1 MKQAKSTCY
10 AIAYV
15 RQMEFLL
22 KLSKRMH
29 IDEHLSVQDFINY
42 MHKNLLDCDG
52 ALVVDA
58 SLVVSILKEKGML
71 LEKDCPLSE
80 SFNRTLFEDVK
91 NRPRFFAKEVTMHKL
106 YDDESSKVT
115 PQKYDAFHVDLIQH
129 LKWGVVAVGLTV
141 YPSYAKLKVI
151 MRRLD
156 AEGNSELDQ
165 GNFDVFQAILV
176 QQLKRGCVAVVIIVY
191 PSYLDVKDKGLEG
204 LELKCAL
211 IYVNGECEAEALKLD
226 GSDMGGRIL
235 TITAYPFDDNRL
247 EHVFAPTKATDKYRQ
262 RTLKVTGF
270 DTSLSKDDIKKMLR
284 GVFPGSG
291 CFPFMDGSAFLYL
304 RGQDAMD
311 KALKLS
317 GGSVGGFKFAVTA
330 VLPIRVLKC
339 GFSLAS
345 MLAMV
350 EKAKPTLCEGN
361 QKKIKTTE

>member
-1 MKQAKSTCY
+1 
-10 AIAYV
+10 
-15 RQMEFLL
+15 MEFLL

-151 MRRLD
+151 MRR
-156 AEGNSELDQ
+156 
-165 GNFDVFQAILV
+165 
-176 QQLKRGCVAVVIIVY
+176 
-191 PSYLDVKDKGLEG
+191 
-204 LELKCAL
+204 CAL

-361 QKKIKTTE
+361 QKKIKTTEIRVVRDMKGKRDQAPDKSGPALYRRL